1 LRAMVAA
8 PITLPLGSRT
18 GDTVIE
24 TSIETPSLVAWMV
37 S

>member
-1 LRAMVAA
+1 MVAA
-8 PITLPLGSRT
+8 PITFPESSRT

-24 TSIETPSLVAWMV
+24 TSILIPSLVAWMV